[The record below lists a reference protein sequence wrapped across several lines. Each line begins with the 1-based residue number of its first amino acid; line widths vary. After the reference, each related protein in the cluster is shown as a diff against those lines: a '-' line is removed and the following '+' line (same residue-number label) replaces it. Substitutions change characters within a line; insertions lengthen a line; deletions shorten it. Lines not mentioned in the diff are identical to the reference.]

1 MRWYLLLFLIL
12 PVQCYP
18 DWFHQYKQRHRKL
31 YSSEIED
38 RVFSILEPKY
48 HFSKQHGYNLTYRSD
63 INTTTNPFKNRKS
76 ERIDTIGH
84 HRLGLPL
91 TMDWRTHGA
100 VTPVK
105 KQGLCGACFS
115 FAATGSI
122 EYWYWK
128 KSGDLKEFSIQQWV
142 DCTKPDNYGCD
153 GGLMEYVYK
162 KAMRTPAGPEIF
174 DPFKDKETKCIR
186 RITRPWLKVKTYS
199 TQSDEWHAP
208 IEEKLAHNIVQY
220 GPIPVGIDSASWHME
235 MYRGG
240 VLKASQCGKDIDHAV
255 LVVGFTPDYWIIRN
269 SWGKDWGDDGYLYLE
284 RWRNACGINSY
295 ASFITEA
302 SI

>member
-1 MRWYLLLFLIL
+1 MRLYLLLFFIL
-12 PVQCYP
+12 PVQGYP
-18 DWFHQYKQRHRKL
+18 DWFHQYKHAHRKL

-48 HFSKQHGYNLTYRSD
+48 HFSKRHGYNLTYRSD
-63 INTTTNPFKNRKS
+63 VNTSNNPFQNRQS
-76 ERIDTIGH
+76 ERLDPEGQ

-91 TMDWRTHGA
+91 TMDWRNHGA
-100 VTPVK
+100 VTSVK
-105 KQGLCGACFS
+105 RQGSCGACFA

-128 KSGDLKEFSIQQWV
+128 KSGQLKEFSIQQWI

-162 KAMRTPAGPEIF
+162 KAKRTPAGPDDF
-174 DPFKDKETKCIR
+174 DPFEDKEMKCFR
-186 RITRPWLKVKTYS
+186 RITRPWLKVNTYA
-199 TQSDEWHAP
+199 TQSDEWNSP
-208 IEEKLAHNIVQY
+208 IEEKLAHNIVRY
-220 GPIPVGIDSASWHME
+220 GPVPLGIDSASWHME

-240 VLKASQCGKDIDHAV
+240 VLKASQCGRDIDHAV
-255 LVVGFTPDYWIIRN
+255 LVVGFTPEYWIIKN
-269 SWGKDWGDDGYLYLE
+269 SWGKDWGEEGYLYLE
-284 RWRNACGINSY
+284 RWKNACGINSY